1 MAQLNESE
9 DPAAA
14 LLEREMEREV
24 AEVEAAIELVRSGVA
39 TVVTI
44 ANLRHGDDVFDLM
57 FRSGAAPD
65 VEFEPYVKRGER
77 EGELTV
83 RLLSA

>member
-1 MAQLNESE
+1 MAQLKESE

-14 LLEREMEREV
+14 QLEREMEREV
-24 AEVEAAIELVRSGVA
+24 AEVEVAIELVRSGVA

-44 ANLRHGDDVFDLM
+44 ANLRHGDDVFDIL
-57 FRSGAAPD
+57 RRAGAGPD

>member
-1 MAQLNESE
+1 MAQFKESE

-14 LLEREMEREV
+14 LLEREIEREV

-44 ANLRHGDDVFDLM
+44 ANLRHGDEVFDLLYLA
-57 FRSGAAPD
+57 GAGPD
-65 VEFEPYVKRGER
+65 AEFEPYVKRGEH

>member
-1 MAQLNESE
+1 MAQLKESE
-9 DPAAA
+9 DPSAA

-24 AEVEAAIELVRSGVA
+24 AEVEAAIELVRSGMA
-39 TVVTI
+39 SVVTI
-44 ANLRHGDDVFDLM
+44 ANLRHADDVFDLLY
-57 FRSGAAPD
+57 RAGAGPD
-65 VEFEPYVKRGER
+65 VEFEPYVRRGER